1 MLTSMR
7 CELNVYDLNCITAQP
22 IHNMP
27 NALYRNTTQ
36 NTAALASITVLV
48 TETTT
53 TTAAAAAAAAVRQQ
67 QSAKRSW

>member
-27 NALYRNTTQ
+27 NALYRNT
-36 NTAALASITVLV
+36 AALASITVLV
-48 TETTT
+48 KETTT
-53 TTAAAAAAAAVRQQ
+53 TTKATAAAALRQQ